1 MFDYKRQFLWENYN
15 RVRSYFISDP
25 DALILLECYITC
37 LVNDIIGANYLE
49 IEHDYNEASYL
60 HPFWASYPPDGQGKA
75 AAGEPIPWL
84 EVGEH
89 AVGHKLSRLI
99 ASDYQIAEIGLPT
112 GADNRFVLYSD
123 EISGITHEM
132 TDCAFVHLTIKS
144 AGPGADQGS
153 TVISPNQMSGNGIW
167 EQSADNVENALIF
180 ASGPD
185 SGHAFHPAIPPVY
198 TLTDGKTAP
207 AIHLFIQPSYRML
220 SLEPEA
226 GRGQPLKS
234 IQSVCVPNGLL
245 LTCQPN
251 YLSIYPDLL
260 RPEEAEHAP
269 GNVCARVS
277 LDVLSQI
284 DRWRVSEFFS

>member
-15 RVRSYFISDP
+15 RVRGYLISDP

-60 HPFWASYPPDGQGKA
+60 HPFWASYPPDGQGKS
-75 AAGEPIPWL
+75 AAGDQIPWL

-123 EISGITHEM
+123 EISDITHET

-144 AGPGADQGS
+144 VGPGSDQGS
-153 TVISPNQMSGNGIW
+153 TIVSPNQISGNGIW
-167 EQSADNVENALIF
+167 EQSADNVENALIT

-185 SGHAFHPAIPPVY
+185 CYHAFHPAIPPIY
-198 TLTDGKTAP
+198 TMTDGKTAP
-207 AIHLFIQPSYRML
+207 TIHLFIQPSYRTL

-251 YLSIYPDLL
+251 YLSAYPDLL
-260 RPEEAEHAP
+260 RLEEAESDP
-269 GNVCARVS
+269 GNVCARIS
-277 LDVLSQI
+277 LDILSQI
-284 DRWRVSEFFS
+284 DRWRVSSFSS